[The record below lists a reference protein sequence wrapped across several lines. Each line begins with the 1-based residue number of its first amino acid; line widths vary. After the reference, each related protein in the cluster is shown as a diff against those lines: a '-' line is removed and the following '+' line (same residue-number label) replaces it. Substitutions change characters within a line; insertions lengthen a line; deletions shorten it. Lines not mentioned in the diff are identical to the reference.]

1 MDNWIAYVFITI
13 AFVIIVGNFSTF
25 QKNTNQRMRK
35 KNLNDLDETLP
46 RSNKTDHKMPTVD
59 KNKLK
64 KKHLLPK

>member
-1 MDNWIAYVFITI
+1 MDNWIAYAMITI

-35 KNLNDLDETLP
+35 KNLNDLEETLP
-46 RSNKTDHKMPTVD
+46 RNNKTDNKMPTLD

-64 KKHLLPK
+64 